1 MRKTTFAGLVALA
14 GLWLVAALLSGQR
27 LPSHT
32 ATASVPA
39 LGLTVTAELFAL
51 SDLTEFERRLTLSA
65 ADGATLRVRMADLRG
80 PAGRMGLYRVGDG
93 TEVAVLAPDDGG
105 PDEADGGNG
114 GFFAVGPLRRLD
126 GPSRPSADWTCL
138 GAFELAMVPNGG
150 DPARGRAQVFAFVP
164 AAPEGQ
170 AVPVPPPPPESAAL
184 AALRGAGAGQSCP
197 LPGPVE
203 GGGGKATPPS

>member
-1 MRKTTFAGLVALA
+1 MRKTTLAGLVALA
-14 GLWLVAALLSGQR
+14 CLWLVAALLGGER
-27 LPSHT
+27 LPLHT

-39 LGLTVTAELFAL
+39 LGLTVTAELFPL
-51 SDLTEFERRLTLSA
+51 SNLTEFERRLTLSA
-65 ADGATLRVRMADLRG
+65 ADGATLRVRTADLRG
-80 PAGRMGLYRVGDG
+80 PAGRMGLYRIGSE
-93 TEVAVLAPDDGG
+93 TEIAVLGPEGAGG
-105 PDEADGGNG
+105 EGGDG
-114 GFFAVGPLRRLD
+114 GFFAAKPLRRLD
-126 GPSRPSADWTCL
+126 GPSHPSGGWTCL